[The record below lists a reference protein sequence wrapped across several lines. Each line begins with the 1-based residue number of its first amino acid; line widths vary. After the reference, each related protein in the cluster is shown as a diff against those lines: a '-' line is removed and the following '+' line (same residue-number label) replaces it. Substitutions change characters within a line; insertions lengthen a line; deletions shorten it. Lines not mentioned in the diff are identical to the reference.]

1 MTAAPHAVM
10 RVLDDQHL
18 DRPFRV
24 PTWLG
29 APSVVAGGVV
39 AAVTGPLELDKG
51 SWLAAYL
58 VLVSGV
64 SQFVIGQAPAR
75 LAVRPIS
82 SRWAWSLVASW
93 NLGNAAV
100 ISGTLL
106 ALPQLVDVGPCS
118 WFSDWESPQFSVRG
132 GDPSTRARWD
142 GPTDSCCWC
151 WRSVSRSE
159 SCWLTCATARD

>member
-10 RVLDDQHL
+10 RVLDDQYL

-24 PTWLG
+24 LTGLG
-29 APSVVAGGVV
+29 ALSVVAGGVV

-106 ALPQLVDVGPCS
+106 ALPQLVDVGS
-118 WFSDWESPQFSVRG
+118 VLLVLGLGIAAFSVRG
-132 GDPSTRARWD
+132 GDPSTRALGWAYRFVLLVLAISIPI
-142 GPTDSCCWC
+142 GVLLAHVRHS
-151 WRSVSRSE
+151 
-159 SCWLTCATARD
+159 A